1 MASVATVL
9 RKFWPA
15 RLQDAATRSRVPI
28 ISAQTFR
35 PLGISDFLTLEI
47 PPREMLL
54 GPIMPEKGLA
64 MLYASRGLGKSWLAL
79 SVAVAVATGGRLLRW
94 EAPTPRRVL
103 VVDGEMPLA
112 DLQARLNAILLGAGS
127 NVPNNNLQ
135 ILAADNCEA
144 GINLGS
150 VHGQQALE
158 AHLDGIDLLII
169 DNLSTLTS
177 GSEGASDAWLPM
189 QNWLLRLRRK
199 GIAVLIVH
207 HAGVNGRQRCT
218 SRREDALDTVIALRR
233 PADYSAEQGARFE
246 LHIEKART
254 LVGDG
259 GVPFEAKV
267 DPFMAECG
275 KSGIRWFGADLMPP
289 ILHRAAELFAAGHTV
304 RQVALLLGLSRSE
317 AGRLRQQAVASG
329 LFGGGTTAEGLLR
342 VN

>member
-15 RLQDAATRSRVPI
+15 RLQDAAKRSRVPI

-289 ILHRAAELFAAGHTV
+289 VLHRAAELFAAGHTV